1 MRLLKQR
8 WAAVTEQAAVRTDA
22 AERKSQNHQEM
33 DGDGG
38 KYGRGEDEK
47 LGDGGKGGRSEDEK
61 EGDGGNDGRGEDAR
75 RREDACLRERKEPEQ
90 KRHRDSERH
99 GHAGPMPWRG
109 SALGP

>member
-1 MRLLKQR
+1 MKLLKQR

-22 AERKSQNHQEM
+22 AERKSQHHQEM

-61 EGDGGNDGRGEDAR
+61 EGDGGYDGRGEDAR

-109 SALGP
+109 RALGP

>member
-1 MRLLKQR
+1 MPPPPAPTPEEGATHEFNWWPIYLEEYPHEQWEFLHPSQKANRRRRCLKLLKQR

-47 LGDGGKGGRSEDEK
+47 LGEDLPP
-61 EGDGGNDGRGEDAR
+61 A
-75 RREDACLRERKEPEQ
+75 
-90 KRHRDSERH
+90 
-99 GHAGPMPWRG
+99 
-109 SALGP
+109 

>member
-1 MRLLKQR
+1 MKLLKQR

-33 DGDGG
+33 DGGGG
-38 KYGRGEDEK
+38 KYGRG
-47 LGDGGKGGRSEDEK
+47 EDEK

-99 GHAGPMPWRG
+99 GRARPMPWRG

>member
-1 MRLLKQR
+1 MKLLKQR

-47 LGDGGKGGRSEDEK
+47 LGKGGRQSTQRRCAGASSLALPAERV
-61 EGDGGNDGRGEDAR
+61 RG
-75 RREDACLRERKEPEQ
+75 
-90 KRHRDSERH
+90 
-99 GHAGPMPWRG
+99 G
-109 SALGP
+109 SASGP